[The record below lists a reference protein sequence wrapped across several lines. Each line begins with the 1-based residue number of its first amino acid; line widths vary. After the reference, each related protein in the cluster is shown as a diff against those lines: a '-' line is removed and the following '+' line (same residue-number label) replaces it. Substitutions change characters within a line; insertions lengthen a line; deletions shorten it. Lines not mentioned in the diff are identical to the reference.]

1 LYSSDSRFT
10 IPFNTV
16 SDEMIERVTAIVRTH
31 RNWSGP
37 ADTGAEVQ
45 RGAAPSGASTVDSG
59 SVADL
64 YRSLIRKEQ
73 KRTGAVPIAYQQTVS
88 LEKREKHLLDPLL
101 DSIRRI
107 SLRPAL
113 VLAGPTEI
121 VVYHAEPQIMRFGRG
136 SYGYTRTELPY
147 GALKD
152 VEVEKSATFV
162 ASVELG
168 FTVPGHTITVTVD
181 DAFPVDTVEAAA
193 AASRADV

>member
-1 LYSSDSRFT
+1 MASIQRLERF
-10 IPFNTV
+10 
-16 SDEMIERVTAIVRTH
+16 A
-31 RNWSGP
+31 
-37 ADTGAEVQ
+37 
-45 RGAAPSGASTVDSG
+45 ASTICFTASSRCIRRIRVSPFLSTP